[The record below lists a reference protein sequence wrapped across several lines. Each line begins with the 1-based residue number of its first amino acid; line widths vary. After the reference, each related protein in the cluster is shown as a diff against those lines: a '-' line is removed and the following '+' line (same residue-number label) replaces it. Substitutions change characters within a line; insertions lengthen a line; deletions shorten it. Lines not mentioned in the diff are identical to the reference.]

1 MTSLKSDA
9 VTLNKAWN
17 DFRGQ
22 IAQQHGAKT
31 LESYK
36 YLFYAGAASYHNILQ
51 RVSEWIS
58 GGEDPSLAALV
69 VDTVSKELQEYMRRA
84 G

>member
-22 IAQQHGAKT
+22 IVGLHDPKII
-31 LESYK
+31 ESYK
-36 YLFYAGAASYHNILQ
+36 YLFYAGAASYQNILH
-51 RVSEWIS
+51 RVAEWIS

-69 VDTVSKELQEYMRRA
+69 VDTINRELQEYMRRA